1 MKKRV
6 TIGVIGTGHLAGAV
20 IEGMMAAGDEF
31 SVIMSPRSSER
42 STDLDE
48 RYPRCRRG
56 RSNQEVLEV
65 CDVAILAV
73 PPGNYRELAK
83 EVNWPRSLPML
94 SFLVGVDTAS
104 LQEAFKCQHIF
115 RVLPFPSASLG
126 ESPTMLFPDEEPAR
140 TICETMGEVIPV
152 KSEEEF
158 EKFTGVTPLAGFT
171 YYLIESIQQWCGDD
185 IPVEY
190 PAKIIRSTLSLFLE
204 QVEQGKKVSTD
215 QFATPGGLT
224 EHAFRVLDR
233 AGFADITG
241 KYLDAVKERLD
252 SIGTERDDT

>member
-1 MKKRV
+1 MKKKL

-20 IEGMMAAGDEF
+20 IEGMMAAGEEF

-42 STDLDE
+42 SIELDA

-56 RSNQEVLEV
+56 RSNQEVLGV
-65 CDVAILAV
+65 CDVAILAI
-73 PPGNYRELAK
+73 PPKNYRDLAK
-83 EVNWPRSLPML
+83 EVNWPGTLPML
-94 SFLVGVDTAS
+94 SFLVGVNTES
-104 LQEAFKCQHIF
+104 LREAFKCQHIF

-140 TICETMGEVIPV
+140 TICKTMGEVIPV
-152 KSEEEF
+152 ETEEVF

-171 YYLIESIQQWCGDD
+171 YYLMESIQRWCGDD

-204 QVEQGKKVSTD
+204 QVKEGKKVSTD

-224 EHAFRVLDR
+224 EHAFRVLDS
-233 AGFADITG
+233 AGFSDITG
-241 KYLDAVKERLD
+241 QYLDAVKERLG
-252 SIGTERDDT
+252 SIGAERDDA